1 MTSQPEWM
9 DELTSLCDALI
20 DGSMSDSQRV
30 RLEQL
35 ALADAEARRVY
46 VELMHQHAALSWS
59 LVEPGAL
66 QSSPESQPADRVA
79 TIPFETAPFGGA
91 PRLWRRRA
99 AYALSTAAALL
110 LGIWFGWSNLPRR
123 SEPAI
128 ATLVEARDCIW
139 KSGPLATEAGAKLAP
154 GRLQL
159 VRGLA
164 HLRFAQGAE
173 VSLEAPADLE
183 LVSASR
189 CILHAGRLVAKVPP
203 RAIGFVVETREA
215 VLRDLGTEFGV
226 SVSETG
232 AADMQVFDGLVD
244 VEPRAAGGTRRVTAG
259 HGLQIDRKVIREYGA
274 SEEPAPPRSLESA
287 GDSEVVQITTAS
299 GHGRESC
306 VQTVWPPRHTSDVLM
321 LIKNDSNLASEF
333 QRKGYLGFDLGMLG
347 GRKIAE
353 AQLRL
358 AFEPTQMGYASRHP
372 QGTFAVYGLADES
385 LDGWQESTIR
395 WENAPANGPGGA
407 GIDLSKVVLLG
418 RFVVEPNE
426 QHMVK
431 SVSGAALMEFLN
443 RDTNGMATLIV
454 LRETVYGGKDSLV
467 HGFAN
472 RRHPDSP
479 APTLKLKLAE
489 PPR

>member
-20 DGSMSDSQRV
+20 EGSMSETQRA

-35 ALADAEARRVY
+35 VLADAAARSIY
-46 VELMHQHAALSWS
+46 VELMHQQATLSWA

-66 QSSPESQPADRVA
+66 QSSPESQPVSEGG
-79 TIPFETAPFGGA
+79 TIPFQAA
-91 PRLWRRRA
+91 RHSNLWRRRA

-110 LGIWFGWSNLPRR
+110 LGIWFGWSNLPRPGET
-123 SEPAI
+123 SI
-128 ATLVEARDCIW
+128 ATLVEARDCTW
-139 KSGPLATEAGAKLAP
+139 KSGALATEAGAKLTP

-159 VRGLA
+159 VGGLA
-164 HLRFAQGAE
+164 RLQFAQGAE

-203 RAIGFVVETREA
+203 QAIGFVVETREA
-215 VLRDLGTEFGV
+215 ILRDLGTEFGV
-226 SVSETG
+226 SVSGTG

-244 VEPRAAGGTRRVTAG
+244 VEPRVAGGTRRVTAG
-259 HGLQIDRKVIREYGA
+259 HGLQIDHTEIREYGT
-274 SEEPAPPRSLESA
+274 SEEPAPPASVEPA
-287 GDSEVVQITTAS
+287 GDSEVVQITTVT
-299 GHGRESC
+299 GHGKESC
-306 VQTVWPPRHTSDVLM
+306 VQSVWPLRHTSDVLM
-321 LIKNDSNLASEF
+321 LLKNDSNPASEF
-333 QRKGYLGFDLGMLG
+333 QRKGYLGFDLTALR
-347 GRKIAE
+347 GRKLAD

-358 AFEPTQMGYASRHP
+358 VFEPTQMGYASRHP
-372 QGTFAVYGLADES
+372 QGTFAVYGLVDES
-385 LDGWQESTIR
+385 LDDWQESTIR

-407 GIDLSKVVLLG
+407 GIDTSKVVLLG
-418 RFVVEPNE
+418 RFVVEPNR
-426 QHMVK
+426 QHAVK
-431 SVSGAALMEFLN
+431 TVSGPALTDFLN
-443 RDTNGMATLIV
+443 RDTNGQATLIV

-479 APTLKLKLAE
+479 GPTLKLKLAE
-489 PPR
+489 PSR